1 MNNKNTYTGSKVR
14 NSFTA
19 YLLGQIRGRRKKYLE
34 KKIKIHEAEFLA
46 EDFDRTGLLT
56 DMDELM
62 EQRDREEL
70 LAKEAEGS
78 FPKWDELS
86 DQKLM
91 LALMQL
97 RETERKLIYQH
108 VFEQLTF
115 EEMSNKTGKTIYQ
128 VKNTYYRAVE
138 KIRNRMRGDK

>member
-1 MNNKNTYTGSKVR
+1 
-14 NSFTA
+14 
-19 YLLGQIRGRRKKYLE
+19 
-34 KKIKIHEAEFLA
+34 
-46 EDFDRTGLLT
+46 
-56 DMDELM
+56 MDELM

-97 RETERKLIYQH
+97 RETERELIYQH